1 MKRTVLE
8 LPDGSFRWID
18 IVEPSAP
25 ELSEVAGEYGL
36 HPNSVVDCLE
46 PEHLPKF
53 ERFGEV
59 TFMITRAFDQACSA
73 DADTVQE
80 LTRKV
85 AVFFSERFLITI
97 HRKDQPFLAR
107 LREKWAAAGLAEVK
121 SPLYV
126 LVDLLRQVLLS
137 YEKPLEEATLAFEDF
152 ETRIFRRESAS
163 LIIHDIYFLKRKASV
178 FKRMLRLTQ
187 DFLLKLG
194 GGAPESAPLVQDLKE
209 EAEHLSFY
217 ADELLENVNG
227 LLNLHISLASHRTNE
242 VVRLLTVI
250 SLFFLP
256 LTFIVGIY
264 GMNFDFMPELRIWW
278 GYPAI
283 WLVMMGVSL
292 SIFSWV
298 RARGWLR

>member
-1 MKRTVLE
+1 MAR
-8 LPDGSFRWID
+8 
-18 IVEPSAP
+18 
-25 ELSEVAGEYGL
+25 EYGL
-36 HPNSVVDCLE
+36 HPTSVYDCLE

-53 ERFGEV
+53 ERIGEV
-59 TFMITRAFDQACSA
+59 TFMITRAFDEACSA

-85 AVFFSERFLITI
+85 AVFASERFLITI

-107 LREKWAAAGLAEVK
+107 AREKWAPAGPAEVK
-121 SPLYV
+121 SPLFV
-126 LVDLLRQVLLS
+126 LVDVLRQVLLS
-137 YEKPLEEATLAFEDF
+137 YEKPLDAATLAFEDF
-152 ETRIFRRESAS
+152 ETRIFRHESAS

-178 FKRMLRLTQ
+178 FKRMLHLTH
-187 DFLLKLG
+187 DFLPKLG
-194 GGAPESAPLVQDLKE
+194 SGAPENAPLVQDLKE

-264 GMNFDFMPELRIWW
+264 GMNFDYMPELRLPW
-278 GYPAI
+278 GYLAV
-283 WLVMMGVSL
+283 WLGMIGVCL
-292 SIFSWV
+292 GIFLWV
-298 RARGWLR
+298 RGRGWLR